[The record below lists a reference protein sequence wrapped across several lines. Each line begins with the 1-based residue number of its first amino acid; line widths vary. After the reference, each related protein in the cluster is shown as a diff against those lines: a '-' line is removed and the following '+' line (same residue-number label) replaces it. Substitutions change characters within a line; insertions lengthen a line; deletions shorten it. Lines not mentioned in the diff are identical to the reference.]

1 MEVGLLE
8 VEAKCGWGS
17 YTFAVAINSEFKF
30 KSEHELGLRRDWEFH
45 SLLVS
50 VVDSVRQS

>member
-17 YTFAVAINSEFKF
+17 YTFAVAIKSEF

-45 SLLVS
+45 SLLAS